1 MESKA
6 KNPYEQ
12 VNESIVTEIIG
23 MSKSHQ
29 VGDNNNIAEESIM
42 DEFAS
47 QSMS

>member
-23 MSKSHQ
+23 MSRSHQ
-29 VGDNNNIAEESIM
+29 VGENNNIAEDSIV

-47 QSMS
+47 QSLG